1 MHRLLG
7 KLSGW
12 SLEFL
17 YGVSRS
23 NFYRHLAVL
32 VECEVISMDDLKDF
46 SDETREIIERM
57 AS

>member
-1 MHRLLG
+1 MYYHASLLG

-32 VECEVISMDDLKDF
+32 VECKVISMDDLKDF
-46 SDETREIIERM
+46 NEAIKE
-57 AS
+57 A